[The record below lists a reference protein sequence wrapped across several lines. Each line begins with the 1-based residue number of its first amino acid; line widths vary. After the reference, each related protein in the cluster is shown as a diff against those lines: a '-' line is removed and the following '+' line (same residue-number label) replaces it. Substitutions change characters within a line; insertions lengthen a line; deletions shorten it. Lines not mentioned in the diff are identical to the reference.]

1 MRRTPFL
8 PIAILVVIVCGVVGV
23 VLFHATADQKPH
35 TVVLKWNPPE
45 PKPEVTVSSYRIFRG
60 TQSGG
65 PYEKIASGVMDLI
78 YIDRDVSSG
87 KTYYY
92 VVRSVDGTDRES
104 PASQEVTATVP

>member
-1 MRRTPFL
+1 MRRTPSL
-8 PIAILVVIVCGVVGV
+8 PIAILVVILCGIVGV
-23 VLFHATADQKPH
+23 VLFHAAADPKPH
-35 TVVLKWNPPE
+35 TVVLKWNPPA
-45 PKPEVTVSSYRIFRG
+45 PQPGVTISTYNILRG
-60 TQSGG
+60 THSGG
-65 PYEKIASGVMDLI
+65 PYEKIAGVMDLT